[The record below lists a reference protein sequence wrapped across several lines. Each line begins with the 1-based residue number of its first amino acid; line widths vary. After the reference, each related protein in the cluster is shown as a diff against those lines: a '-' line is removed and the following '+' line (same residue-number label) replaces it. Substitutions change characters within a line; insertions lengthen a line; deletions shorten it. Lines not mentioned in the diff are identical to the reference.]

1 MNKQNTATNSLATA
15 QTYIRRR
22 MYGWHRT
29 IGTIVCIPVIF
40 WTLSGLMH
48 PFMAHWFKPE
58 IARQFVI
65 PKPVDQAQ
73 ISLSLQEVL
82 TQNSIATL
90 QNFRIV
96 SFAGQTYYQ
105 VKQKAGEPLRYFDT
119 QSGQELPDGE
129 QKHAEHLARY
139 FLDDAQSPLKSITL
153 QTEFDG
159 QYKFVN
165 RLLPVWK
172 LSFDR
177 PDRMDVYVE
186 TSSDRLATF
195 NPTSRKAFL
204 WVFDNFHNWSFLE
217 AIANNWLRITV
228 MIAFL
233 SIIILAAV
241 SGLVIYGFMWSKF
254 KAPANGDKT
263 GFLRRYHRQI
273 GLATALVTLT
283 FAFSGAYH
291 ATRKYSPNRLP
302 EMVYTPEIKTA
313 DLRMASTALPLDW
326 ERLHDLSLIQIRKT
340 PYFQAFYKAT
350 EDQPAE
356 TQYYQ
361 ALNGTVLENG
371 NQVYAEYLVQYF
383 MAKLNTANAADID
396 CCEMSQSL
404 KGSDFA
410 NASLLETK
418 PIAAFDNREYGFI
431 FKRLPVVKF
440 AYDTPDSDTFFV
452 ETSSGH
458 LAAHIR
464 NADRREGLSF
474 AIFHKFFLMD
484 WAGKNVRDGVMMLSA
499 LGVLV
504 VNLMGMVLWWGKPKR
519 KR

>member
-1 MNKQNTATNSLATA
+1 
-15 QTYIRRR
+15 
-22 MYGWHRT
+22 
-29 IGTIVCIPVIF
+29 
-40 WTLSGLMH
+40 
-48 PFMAHWFKPE
+48 
-58 IARQFVI
+58 
-65 PKPVDQAQ
+65 
-73 ISLSLQEVL
+73 
-82 TQNSIATL
+82 
-90 QNFRIV
+90 
-96 SFAGQTYYQ
+96 
-105 VKQKAGEPLRYFDT
+105 
-119 QSGQELPDGE
+119 
-129 QKHAEHLARY
+129 
-139 FLDDAQSPLKSITL
+139 
-153 QTEFDG
+153 
-159 QYKFVN
+159 
-165 RLLPVWK
+165 
-172 LSFDR
+172 
-177 PDRMDVYVE
+177 
-186 TSSDRLATF
+186 
-195 NPTSRKAFL
+195 
-204 WVFDNFHNWSFLE
+204 
-217 AIANNWLRITV
+217 
-228 MIAFL
+228 
-233 SIIILAAV
+233 
-241 SGLVIYGFMWSKF
+241 
-254 KAPANGDKT
+254 
-263 GFLRRYHRQI
+263 
-273 GLATALVTLT
+273 
-283 FAFSGAYH
+283 
-291 ATRKYSPNRLP
+291 
-302 EMVYTPEIKTA
+302 
-313 DLRMASTALPLDW
+313 MASTALPLDW